1 MSYSSYGWIKG
12 PGMCPL
18 HLWEISYSPVE
29 DAFGMSVSWTQHSE
43 SGIPHIYEW
52 ILVRCAFTYLIVG
65 VLTHFDRLPQLAFVG
80 KPCFGSFAIGETPG
94 HPRLRDPN
102 HQRVICKFKETSF
115 QRMIG
120 HVQKGTHSIGQLLQ
134 QIRNGWGKTR
144 GHSIISF
151 HPSRPLPFAF
161 VGICGLS
168 AAQLWMCPG
177 EESNVALLLW
187 RGHFNHP
194 NKKTTR
200 HNHPI
205 HMCFPGP
212 HQ

>member
-1 MSYSSYGWIKG
+1 M
-12 PGMCPL
+12 
-18 HLWEISYSPVE
+18 
-29 DAFGMSVSWTQHSE
+29 SWTQHSE

-134 QIRNGWGKTR
+134 QIRNGWGENK
-144 GHSIISF
+144 
-151 HPSRPLPFAF
+151 RPLYHLIPPFKAF
-161 VGICGLS
+161 ALCVCRYLRS
-168 AAQLWMCPG
+168 FRCTTV
-177 EESNVALLLW
+177 NVPW
-187 RGHFNHP
+187 RGVKCCIASMKRTLQPPKQKN
-194 NKKTTR
+194 NKAQSSNTHVFSWPPSIEYLSSTA
-200 HNHPI
+200 N
-205 HMCFPGP
+205 
-212 HQ
+212 